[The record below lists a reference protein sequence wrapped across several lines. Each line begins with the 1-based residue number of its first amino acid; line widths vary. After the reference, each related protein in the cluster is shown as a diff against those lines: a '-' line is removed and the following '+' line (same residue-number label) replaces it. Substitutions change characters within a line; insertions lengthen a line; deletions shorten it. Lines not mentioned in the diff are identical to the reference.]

1 MNIIKTSLKITSLM
15 LALAIPVSTYAAD
28 ETVPATQNNIATTT
42 ATAITTAIANAAAA
56 NTPAD
61 ELNTIV
67 ANIVATAV
75 AANPDQ
81 AIAITAAA
89 IAADPSLAA
98 VITSAAVGAAPTQAA
113 AITSAAVA
121 AAPAQ
126 AAAIAA
132 AAVAAAPGQATAIN
146 TAAVTTLITS
156 QGVDNPPTVSSEST
170 TNSQAMTVNVA
181 VQAIDKCGTDKAC
194 AANVIAQVIASE
206 PNAAAEIVKE
216 IEKEV
221 SPN

>member
-1 MNIIKTSLKITSLM
+1 MNIIKTSLKITSLL
-15 LALAIPVSTYAAD
+15 LALAIPMSTYAAD
-28 ETVPATQNNIATTT
+28 ETVPATQNDIATTT
-42 ATAITTAIANAAAA
+42 AAAITDAIANAAAA

-61 ELNTIV
+61 DLNTIV

-121 AAPAQ
+121 KAPGQ

-170 TNSQAMTVNVA
+170 TNSERMTVAVA

-194 AANVIAQVIASE
+194 VANVIAKVIASE
-206 PNAAAEIVKE
+206 PKAAAEIVKE